1 VVVLFGRI
9 DIRPLFKVYYL
20 IVYFDKWLICNKKW
34 SFSMKYFQ
42 EIYVV
47 TIDNVILKKA
57 FDNYDMAEDYVLD
70 LDAGTQPNAIIHTI
84 LMEKKN
90 A

>member
-1 VVVLFGRI
+1 
-9 DIRPLFKVYYL
+9 
-20 IVYFDKWLICNKKW
+20 
-34 SFSMKYFQ
+34 MKYFQ

-47 TIDNVILKKA
+47 TIDNVVLKKA